1 MNPFANDTNNMNA
14 PHYPALIQAR
24 QITHAFNGAALFSDI
39 NLTVYTGEYL
49 TLIGLN
55 GAGKST
61 LLRIL
66 LTLIQPNK
74 GSIQTATNT
83 RIGYVPQRWQPNSQ
97 LPMTGESLLELSN
110 NKKNSKDK
118 VAQLI
123 ETWQLNSFA
132 KQQIHTLSGGQWQR
146 LLLARALINDPQ
158 LLALDEPTQ
167 GLDLK
172 SQHDFYQQ
180 IAQLHQQGTSIL
192 MVSHDLAHA
201 MSYSQRVIALA
212 EGGICCEGSPHTL
225 MENIDYQQRFICAHN
240 PICLHSH

>member
-1 MNPFANDTNNMNA
+1 MKDR
-14 PHYPALIQAR
+14 HYLALIQAR
-24 QITHAFNGAALFSDI
+24 QISHAFNHSSLFSDI
-39 NLTVYTGEYL
+39 DLSINQGEYV

-66 LTLIQPNK
+66 LKLITPNK
-74 GSIQTATNT
+74 GTIHTAEDL
-83 RIGYVPQRWQPNSQ
+83 RIGYVPQRWQPDSQ
-97 LPMTGESLLELSN
+97 LPITAEALLQLSQP
-110 NKKNSKDK
+110 KNSPNTLTE
-118 VAQLI
+118 QLI
-123 ETWQLNSFA
+123 NTWQLNAFA

-146 LLLARALINDPQ
+146 LLLARALINKPQ

-212 EGGICCEGSPHTL
+212 EGSICCQGSPQTL
-225 MENIDYQQRFICAHN
+225 LDDPAYQQRFICAHQ
-240 PICLHSH
+240 PICHHNHHS

>member
-1 MNPFANDTNNMNA
+1 MNHD
-14 PHYPALIQAR
+14 HYPALIQAR
-24 QITHAFNGAALFSDI
+24 QIGHCFSQTPLFIEVSLDI
-39 NLTVYTGEYL
+39 FAGEYL

-55 GAGKST
+55 GSGKST

-66 LTLIQPNK
+66 LKLISPNTGK
-74 GSIQTATNT
+74 VSSQDKL
-83 RIGYVPQRWQPNSQ
+83 RIGYVPQRWHPDYQ
-97 LPMTGESLLELSN
+97 LPMTAEALLTLS
-110 NKKNSKDK
+110 KPKNSANTL
-118 VAQLI
+118 VEQLI

-146 LLLARALINDPQ
+146 LLLARALINSPQ

-180 IAQLHQQGTSIL
+180 IAQLHQQGMSIL

-201 MSYSQRVIALA
+201 MSYSQRVVALA
-212 EGGICCEGSPHTL
+212 EGSICCQGTPQAVMANL
-225 MENIDYQQRFICAHN
+225 AYQQRFICAHT
-240 PICLHSH
+240 PQCTHH